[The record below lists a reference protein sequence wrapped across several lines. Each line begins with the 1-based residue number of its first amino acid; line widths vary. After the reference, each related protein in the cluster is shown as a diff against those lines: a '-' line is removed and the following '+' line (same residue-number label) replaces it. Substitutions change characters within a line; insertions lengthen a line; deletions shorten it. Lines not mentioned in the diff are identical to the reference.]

1 MKTKISLFMFLIT
14 LIVTTTFSQEKS
26 KKEIKEEEKL
36 QKQIQVEALVNS
48 KDFVFV
54 ARYAMPMGSS
64 QVNLSSNPNYVRFS
78 PDLMDGYMPFF
89 GTATSAA
96 IGLGGD
102 NTIKFKD
109 KPESFNIQ
117 KTKKNF
123 QIDAKVKGEN
133 DVYRLSLTVSFEGS
147 TSLSIISNNRSTISY
162 QGEIFPP
169 ETIKSR

>member
-1 MKTKISLFMFLIT
+1 MKTKISLLMILVSMIMT
-14 LIVTTTFSQEKS
+14 SGFSQEKS
-26 KKEIKEEEKL
+26 KKQLKEEESQ
-36 QKQIQVEALVNS
+36 QKQIQIEALVNS

-54 ARYAMPMGSS
+54 AKYALPMGAS
-64 QVNLSSNPNYVRFS
+64 QVDLASNPNYVRFN

-89 GTATSAA
+89 GTATAG

-109 KPESFNIQ
+109 KPETFNIE
-117 KTKKNF
+117 KKKKNF

-133 DVYRLSLTVSFEGS
+133 DIYRLSLTVSFEGS

-162 QGEIFPP
+162 QGQIFHS
-169 ETIKSR
+169 ETIKYK